1 MENMENMEN
10 METLQQGEQDILKQ
24 LGIEVPNITGM
35 EQANPVAPKP
45 LGVDELGNTMIASAI
60 LGLEMTLSIFGYAS
74 EKGQA
79 ITKAIDV
86 LLDVIGEDKYNELKA
101 QMIGMM
107 GGMGG
112 MPQLPQLGGLPF

>member
-1 MENMENMEN
+1 MENMGN
-10 METLQQGEQDILKQ
+10 EQDILKQ

-35 EQANPVAPKP
+35 EQANPVAPMP

-60 LGLEMTLSIFGYAS
+60 LGLEMALSVFGYAS

-79 ITKAIDV
+79 VGKAIDV
-86 LLDVIGEDKYNELKA
+86 LLDAIGEEKYNELKA
-101 QMIGMM
+101 QMLGMM

-112 MPQLPQLGGLPF
+112 IGGMGGMPQTPPQQQMGGLPF